1 MSRHASVEYSFDRER
16 TRQLL
21 VAFASSRSPEIRE
34 ELALAYAGVVR
45 YLALR
50 FAYRGEPLEDLFQVG
65 MLGLLKAIDRF
76 EPARGF
82 EFITFALPTIVG
94 EIKRH
99 FRDKGWALHVP
110 RRLQDLN
117 LAVTRAAE
125 RLSME
130 LGRSATVDDI
140 ATKLG
145 VTSEKVLEAQELGH
159 AYSALSLDAELANS
173 EKQSKPTNLAERIGF
188 TDADMELFENAASLK
203 RACELLDARERLVIY
218 LRFYEEVPQTEI
230 ARRLNVS
237 QMNISRLQRRAIR
250 KIRQS
255 LLQAE
260 TQTASYVSVDARS
273 TATCASP
280 EL

>member
-1 MSRHASVEYSFDRER
+1 MSRHNGVEYSFDRQR

-21 VAFASSRSPEIRE
+21 KEFASSRSAEIRE
-34 ELALAYAGVVR
+34 ELVLAHAGVVR

-50 FAYRGEPLEDLFQVG
+50 FAYRGEPLEDLCQVG
-65 MLGLLKAIDRF
+65 MVGLLKAIDRF
-76 EPARGF
+76 DPARGF

-125 RLSME
+125 ALSTE

-145 VTSEKVLEAQELGH
+145 VTSERVLEAQELRH
-159 AYSALSLDAELANS
+159 AYCALSLDAELATS
-173 EKQSKPTNLAERIGF
+173 ERQPKPTNLAERIGI
-188 TDADMELFENAASLK
+188 ADPDIELFENAASLK
-203 RACELLDARERLVIY
+203 RACEVLDPKERLVMY

-255 LLQAE
+255 LLEAAPPA
-260 TQTASYVSVDARS
+260 AS
-273 TATCASP
+273 
-280 EL
+280 

>member
-21 VAFASSRSPEIRE
+21 VEFASSRSPEIRE
-34 ELALAYAGVVR
+34 ELTLAYAGVVR

-125 RLSME
+125 TLSME
-130 LGRSATVDDI
+130 LGRSASVDDI

-203 RACELLDARERLVIY
+203 RACEVLDARERLVIY

-260 TQTASYVSVDARS
+260 TQTAS
-273 TATCASP
+273 
-280 EL
+280 

>member
-1 MSRHASVEYSFDRER
+1 MTKHASVDFSFDRKR

-21 VAFASSRSPEIRE
+21 LEFAATKCPARRE
-34 ELALAYAGVVR
+34 QLALAYAGVVR

-50 FAYRGEPLEDLFQVG
+50 FAYRGEPLEDLIQVG
-65 MLGLLKAIDRF
+65 MVGLLKAIDRF
-76 EPARGF
+76 EPQRGF

-125 RLSME
+125 SLSVE
-130 LGRSATVDDI
+130 LGRAATVDDI
-140 ATKLG
+140 ASKLG
-145 VTSEKVLEAQELGH
+145 VTCEKVLEAQELGH
-159 AYSALSLDAELANS
+159 AYSALSLDAELAAS
-173 EKQSKPTNLAERIGF
+173 EKHSKPTNLAERIGVAD
-188 TDADMELFENAASLK
+188 TDVLHFENASSLK
-203 RACELLDARERLVIY
+203 TACEILDPKERLVIY

-237 QMNISRLQRRAIR
+237 QMNISRLQRRAIK
-250 KIRQS
+250 KIRQA
-255 LLQAE
+255 LLEGAVS
-260 TQTASYVSVDARS
+260 TAS
-273 TATCASP
+273 
-280 EL
+280 

>member
-1 MSRHASVEYSFDRER
+1 MSKQTSVEYSFDRER

-21 VAFASSRSPEIRE
+21 LDFASSRSPEIRE
-34 ELALAYAGVVR
+34 ELTLAYSGVVR
-45 YLALR
+45 YLSLR
-50 FAYRGEPLEDLFQVG
+50 FAYRGELLEDLFQVG
-65 MLGLLKAIDRF
+65 MVGLLKAIDRF
-76 EPARGF
+76 EPERGF

-125 RLSME
+125 TLSME

-173 EKQSKPTNLAERIGF
+173 EKQSRPTNLAERIGI

-255 LLQAE
+255 LFEAAPP
-260 TQTASYVSVDARS
+260 TAS
-273 TATCASP
+273 
-280 EL
+280 

>member
-1 MSRHASVEYSFDRER
+1 MSKHNSVEYSFDREQ
-16 TRQLL
+16 TRALL
-21 VAFASSRSPEIRE
+21 KVFASSRCPETRE
-34 ELALAYAGVVR
+34 ELVFAYAGVVR
-45 YLALR
+45 YLSMR
-50 FAYRGEPLEDLFQVG
+50 FAHRGEPLEDLYQVG
-65 MLGLLKAIDRF
+65 MVGLLKAIDRF
-76 EPARGF
+76 EPERGF

-125 RLSME
+125 TLSTE
-130 LGRSATVDDI
+130 LGRCATVDDI
-140 ATKLG
+140 AAKLG
-145 VTSEKVLEAQELGH
+145 VTSERVLEAQELGH
-159 AYSALSLDAELANS
+159 AYCALSLDAELAAS
-173 EKQSKPTNLAERIGF
+173 EKHSKPTNRAERIGIV
-188 TDADMELFENAASLK
+188 DADIELFENAASLK
-203 RACELLDARERLVIY
+203 RACEVLDAKERLVIY

-255 LLQAE
+255 LLE
-260 TQTASYVSVDARS
+260 
-273 TATCASP
+273 ATPSAAF
-280 EL
+280 